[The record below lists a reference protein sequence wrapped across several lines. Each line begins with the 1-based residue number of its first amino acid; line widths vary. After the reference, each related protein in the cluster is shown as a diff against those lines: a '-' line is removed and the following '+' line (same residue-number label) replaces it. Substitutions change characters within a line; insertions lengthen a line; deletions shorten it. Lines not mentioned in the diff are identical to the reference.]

1 MPFEILQE
9 DLTKHS
15 VDAIV
20 NPTDSRYSGS
30 GGVDRAVHQ
39 GAGPGLRQACGMLEK
54 LGQGELR
61 VTPGFGLPCEYV
73 FHTRGPVWAGGT
85 SAGAFMTSTKST
97 LPSIS
102 LPKSAWAVK
111 ENAEVSQREP
121 KVRDSKGRK

>member
-1 MPFEILQE
+1 MPFEILRE
-9 DLTKHS
+9 DLTKLP

-39 GAGPGLRQACGMLEK
+39 AAGPGLRQACGMLEK

-61 VTPGFGLPCEYV
+61 VTPGYKLPCEYV

-102 LPKSAWAVK
+102 LTKSAWAVK